1 MPGPSYDLDPVE
13 TLAVATEGAPGSR
26 RFFLRATASGQQV
39 TLACEKFHIQGLV
52 ARIAELLTTHALD
65 TESEV
70 TAMPDAEQPLNAV
83 WSIGEL
89 GLGYHESRQL
99 FVFVAREGIAAEA
112 GTGELESSAPSELE
126 SVEPEAV
133 ESEPDSPDS
142 ATARFWA
149 TPEQVRAFAMQA
161 EKVLAAGRPPCPY
174 CGLPVDPG
182 GHPCPASNGSR
193 PIL

>member
-1 MPGPSYDLDPVE
+1 MPGESYDLDPVE
-13 TLAVATEGAPGSR
+13 TLAVAAEGPPGSR
-26 RFFLRATASGQQV
+26 QFFLRATTSGQQV

-52 ARIAELLTTHALD
+52 ARIAELLTTHGLD

-70 TAMPDAEQPLNAV
+70 TAMPDAEQPLNAA

-89 GLGYHESRQL
+89 GLGYHDNREL
-99 FVFVAREGIAAEA
+99 FVVVAREGTAAET
-112 GTGELESSAPSELE
+112 GPGELETSAAIEAE
-126 SVEPEAV
+126 SAEPGAA
-133 ESEPDSPDS
+133 EPPAESPDS

-149 TPEQVRAFAMQA
+149 TPEQVRAFALQA